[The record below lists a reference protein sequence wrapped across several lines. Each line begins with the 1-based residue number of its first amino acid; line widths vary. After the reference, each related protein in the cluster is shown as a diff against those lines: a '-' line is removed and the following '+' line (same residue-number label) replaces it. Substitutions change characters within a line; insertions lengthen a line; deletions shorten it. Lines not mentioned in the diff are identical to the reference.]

1 MIATYVT
8 ILLLVKFQG
17 LHQLPTENSSS
28 KIICYILIT
37 EKRNRSCPLY
47 KSLILSD
54 TRQTRTLQWTPKY
67 LFDIKITERYLN
79 GICKQVDFELYDI
92 VDDDIF
98 ISVQNLE
105 RFTDCNAINN
115 RCRKNQIAFCNKK
128 MEFNV
133 TKCQVH
139 AAILWATLCT
149 KIILKTRT
157 SLKVYK
163 FVIYLKPRLHSPKS
177 TFI

>member
-1 MIATYVT
+1 MIATDVT
-8 ILLLVKFQG
+8 ILFLVKFQG

-28 KIICYILIT
+28 KIIYYILIT

-47 KSLILSD
+47 KSLIPSD
-54 TRQTRTLQWTPKY
+54 TSQTRTLQGTPKY

-98 ISVQNLE
+98 ISVQDLE

-115 RCRKNQIAFCNKK
+115 RRRKNQIAFCNKT
-128 MEFNV
+128 MEINV
-133 TKCQVH
+133 NSVTTEHLFRAVIFVSITAH
-139 AAILWATLCT
+139 ANYTDDVYL
-149 KIILKTRT
+149 
-157 SLKVYK
+157 SKV
-163 FVIYLKPRLHSPKS
+163 
-177 TFI
+177 